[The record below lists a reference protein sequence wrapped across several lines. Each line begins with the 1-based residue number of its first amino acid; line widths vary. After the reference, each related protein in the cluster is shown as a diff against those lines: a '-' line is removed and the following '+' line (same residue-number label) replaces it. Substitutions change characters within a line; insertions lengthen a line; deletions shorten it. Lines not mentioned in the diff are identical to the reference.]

1 MVWDRESRF
10 FLQQVKVNTLKMP
23 NRCRYN
29 CCKGGVICR
38 DYTHECSYT
47 TMCNKEAFLN
57 GLKPHYV
64 YIYIMYIINIWYPPQ
79 RSTSFVFYG
88 YVRVFTILRIPP
100 NPWFLK
106 RDLSGTKPYSSKKAC
121 SPHVSSFLVFI
132 VERTLY
138 MCQLFFSK

>member
-29 CCKGGVICR
+29 CCKGGVICK
-38 DYTHECSYT
+38 DYTDEYSYT

-64 YIYIMYIINIWYPPQ
+64 YNVYINIWYPPQ
-79 RSTSFVFYG
+79 RSTCFVFYG
-88 YVRVFTILRIPP
+88 YLRVFSTILRIPP

-106 RDLSGTKPYSSKKAC
+106 RGLSGTKPYSSKKVC
-121 SPHVSSFLVFI
+121 SPHVSIFVVFI
-132 VERTLY
+132 VKKQY
-138 MCQLFFSK
+138 SS